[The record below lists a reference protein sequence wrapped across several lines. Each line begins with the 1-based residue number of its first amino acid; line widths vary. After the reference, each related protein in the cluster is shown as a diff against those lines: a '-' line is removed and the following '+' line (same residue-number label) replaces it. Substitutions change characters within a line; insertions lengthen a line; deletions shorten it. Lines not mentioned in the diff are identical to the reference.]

1 LGVLKEFLQVGQIRK
16 GHGLDGLLKM
26 TLRPE
31 FQHVTD
37 QIDHFFVE
45 DNGQKLPLFIE
56 YYEQEGGDLIIKFED
71 IDNPQDA
78 TQLAA
83 KALFMDKA
91 VLAKLIDYTTK
102 EKDLPFDYADLIGYK
117 ILDITMKEELEILDI
132 YEYPQQ
138 IMANI
143 EINGK
148 EILLPL
154 SDNLI
159 KKIDHGKKV
168 ITTEFPEGIFE
179 L

>member
-1 LGVLKEFLQVGQIRK
+1 MGQIRK
-16 GHGLDGLLKM
+16 GHGLEGHVKM
-26 TLRPE
+26 TLKPE

-37 QIDHFFVE
+37 SIDHFFVE

-78 TQLAA
+78 TQLSA
-83 KALFMDKA
+83 KAVFMDKK
-91 VLAKLIDYTTK
+91 VLAGLIDYASK

-117 ILDITMKEELEILDI
+117 ILDNNQSEGIEILDV

-138 IMANI
+138 IMANV
-143 EINGK
+143 EIDGK

-154 SDNLI
+154 SDELI
-159 KKIDHGKKV
+159 TKIDHDKKQ
-168 ITTEFPEGIFE
+168 IHTEFPEGIFE